1 MPNMKLIL
9 IYISIFLLTACNN
22 NSRKLDTWR
31 MEIMTTENEF
41 AKMANERGV
50 AEAFTTFAADDA
62 VITRNNRIIEGKRAI
77 ANYYN
82 DQIDQEVKLEW
93 TPHFIDVAASGD
105 LGYTYGNYTFTATDS
120 SGQIIK
126 QEGVFHTV
134 WKKQS
139 DGTWRYV
146 WD

>member
-126 QEGVFHTV
+126 QDGVFHTV

-139 DGTWRYV
+139 DGTWRYG
-146 WD
+146 WY

>member
-126 QEGVFHTV
+126 QDGVFHTV

>member
-1 MPNMKLIL
+1 MKLIL